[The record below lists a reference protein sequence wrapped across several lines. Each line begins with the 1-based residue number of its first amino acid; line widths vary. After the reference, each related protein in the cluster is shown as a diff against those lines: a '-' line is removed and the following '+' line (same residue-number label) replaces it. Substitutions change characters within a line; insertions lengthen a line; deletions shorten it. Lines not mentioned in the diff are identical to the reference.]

1 MDYIPLMTNTTQS
14 FDAFG
19 PFVCVNCG
27 HEHDYEDTI
36 VRGHDG
42 GILCED
48 VAACEA
54 RGFVVDEPE
63 DPGID
68 PPPSHH
74 DGEPDCEEVEG
85 GRGWYDYDDGS
96 CEKWYD

>member
-1 MDYIPLMTNTTQS
+1 MIL
-14 FDAFG
+14 DAEG
-19 PFVCVNCG
+19 YVRQVLCADQIKDETAVLCA
-27 HEHDYEDTI
+27 DED
-36 VRGHDG
+36 
-42 GILCED
+42 
-48 VAACEA
+48 ACE
-54 RGFVVDEPE
+54 RRMSRMEPLPDCSE

-68 PPPSHH
+68 PPPSHY

>member
-1 MDYIPLMTNTTQS
+1 MMYLSPMTNTTQS

-19 PFVCVNCG
+19 PFVCVLCG
-27 HEHDYEDTI
+27 CEHDYEDTI
-36 VRGHDG
+36 VRIDG

-68 PPPSHH
+68 PEP
-74 DGEPDCEEVEG
+74 DYTDEDEGEPFYCEDHTGQDREY
-85 GRGWYDYDDGS
+85 WYD
-96 CEKWYD
+96 